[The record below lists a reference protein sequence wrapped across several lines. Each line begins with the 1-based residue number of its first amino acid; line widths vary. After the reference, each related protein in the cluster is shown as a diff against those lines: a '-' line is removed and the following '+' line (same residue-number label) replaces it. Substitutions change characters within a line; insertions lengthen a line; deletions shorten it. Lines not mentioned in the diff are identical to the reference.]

1 MAVVNISGVAYES
14 ISSIGGIAKT
24 SIADIGGVTPGPVGP
39 TCTAVYYGYNADPAT
54 SCLIDFIEF
63 AFDSTNNVLYN
74 AGACGVTQAPSGYY
88 SDGSS
93 IYSWSGGIWSY
104 YSSCTPPPSCT
115 TVYYGYVANDGSD
128 PSIAC
133 AERQRQY
140 ELDTNTN
147 ILYEAGQCGV
157 TLVQDGYYS
166 DGTNIYLVKEGNLK
180 YFGSC
185 RR

>member
-14 ISSIGGIAKT
+14 ISSIGGITKT

-39 TCTAVYYGYNADPAT
+39 TCTAVYYGYNADPST
-54 SCLIDFIEF
+54 SCLIDAIEF

-93 IYSWSGGIWSY
+93 IYSWSGGVWSY
-104 YSSCTPPPSCT
+104 YGSCTPPPSCT
-115 TVYYGYVANDGSD
+115 TVYYSFSLSPNIVCSE
-128 PSIAC
+128 PQ
-133 AERQRQY
+133 EQY
-140 ELDTNTN
+140 ELDTSTN
-147 ILYEAGQCGV
+147 MLYMANSCGD
-157 TLVQDGYYS
+157 TFAKDGFYS
-166 DGTNIYLVKEGNLK
+166 DGRTIYYFDKENGLQV
-180 YFGSC
+180 YGSC

>member
-24 SIADIGGVTPGPVGP
+24 SIADIGGVTPSPVGP
-39 TCTAVYYGYNADPAT
+39 TCTAVYYGYNADAST
-54 SCLIDFIEF
+54 SCLIDAIEF

-93 IYSWSGGIWSY
+93 IYSWSGGVWSY
-104 YSSCTPPPSCT
+104 YGSCTPPASCT
-115 TVYYGYVANDGSD
+115 TVYYSFSLSPNIVCSE
-128 PSIAC
+128 SQ
-133 AERQRQY
+133 EQY
-140 ELDTNTN
+140 ELDSSTNM
-147 ILYEAGQCGV
+147 LYMAESCGD
-157 TLVQDGYYS
+157 TFAKDGFYS
-166 DGTNIYLVKEGNLK
+166 DGRTIYYFDKENGLQV
-180 YFGSC
+180 YGSC